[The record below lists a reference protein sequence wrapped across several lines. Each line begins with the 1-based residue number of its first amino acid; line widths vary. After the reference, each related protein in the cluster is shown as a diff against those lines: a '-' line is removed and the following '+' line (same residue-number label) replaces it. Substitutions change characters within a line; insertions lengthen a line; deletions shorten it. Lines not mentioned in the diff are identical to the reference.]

1 MNLQQ
6 QDQFYQWMTRLKANS
21 RAASTKEERLE
32 RLEARVTEMI
42 NGQLISKPAKKVT
55 NIVDVKEQA
64 QEKEPI
70 VIDLQKS
77 KAGSDITKTYDM
89 SLPSSGDQVYKC
101 GLHEFETK
109 NITEFKR
116 HVEVEDHGSR
126 TASMSVPGI
135 NNNKIKTI
143 RDFINGKH

>member
-6 QDQFYQWMTRLKANS
+6 QDQFYQMMTRLRANS
-21 RAASTKEERLE
+21 RAASSTELPEAER
-32 RLEARVTEMI
+32 RVTEMI

-55 NIVDVKEQA
+55 LVQEQE

-77 KAGSDITKTYDM
+77 KAGSDVTTTKTYDM
-89 SLPSSGDQVYKC
+89 SLPSTGDQVYKC

-109 NITEFKR
+109 NLTEFKR
-116 HVEVEDHGSR
+116 HVEDHGSKA
-126 TASMSVPGI
+126 ASASVPGI
-135 NNNKIKTI
+135 NKLKEIQDFTWKTI
-143 RDFINGKH
+143 LIY